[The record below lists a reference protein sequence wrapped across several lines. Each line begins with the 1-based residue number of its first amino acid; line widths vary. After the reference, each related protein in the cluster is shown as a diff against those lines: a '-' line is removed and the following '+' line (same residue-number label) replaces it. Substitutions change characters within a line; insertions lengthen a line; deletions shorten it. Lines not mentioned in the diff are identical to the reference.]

1 MTSLPAIELPINPES
16 YYGHTLAIEHL
27 TSGTIIYIGPSRTA
41 VQVLVNN
48 VNYNPEGWY
57 EVFTDQA
64 VYIAKPNTRVT
75 FKNS

>member
-16 YYGHTLAIEHL
+16 YYGQSIAVSNLNA
-27 TSGTIIYIGPSRTA
+27 GTTIYIGPSPTA
-41 VQVLVNN
+41 REVFVNN

-57 EVFTDQA
+57 EVFTDEA